1 MGFKMK
7 KKTNERDEE
16 NVIQR
21 IRDAITGRFV
31 ESSEEED
38 RADTTMRDTMDLKK
52 NRLGKKAYKVVR
64 DTITGRFVKKKKAKK
79 HPKTTVRETI
89 YR

>member
-1 MGFKMK
+1 MK
-7 KKTNERDEE
+7 EKTNEIDEE

-31 ESSEEED
+31 QSSAEED
-38 RADTTMRDTMDLKK
+38 RADTTMRDTMDLNKK
-52 NRLGKKAYKVVR
+52 NRIGKTAYKVIR
-64 DTITGRFVKKKKAKK
+64 DTITGRFTTKNKENSY
-79 HPKTTVRETI
+79 PKTTVKETI

>member
-1 MGFKMK
+1 MK
-7 KKTNERDEE
+7 EKTNERDEE

-31 ESSEEED
+31 QSSAEKD
-38 RADTTMRDTMDLKK
+38 RADTTMRDTMDLNKK
-52 NRLGKKAYKVVR
+52 NRVGKTAYKVIR
-64 DTITGRFVKKKKAKK
+64 DTITGRFATKNKANS
-79 HPKTTVRETI
+79 HPKTTVKEMI

>member
-1 MGFKMK
+1 MK
-7 KKTNERDEE
+7 EKANERDEE
-16 NVIQR
+16 NVVQR

-31 ESSEEED
+31 QSSAEKC

-52 NRLGKKAYKVVR
+52 NRLGKTAYKVIR
-64 DTITGRFVKKKKAKK
+64 DTITGRFVKKKKAKS
-79 HPKTTVRETI
+79 HPKTTVKETI

>member
-1 MGFKMK
+1 MK
-7 KKTNERDEE
+7 KKDNERDEE

-31 ESSEEED
+31 QSSAEKC
-38 RADTTMRDTMDLKK
+38 RADTTMRDTMDLNKK

-64 DTITGRFVKKKKAKK
+64 DTITGRFTDKDNADDN
-79 HPKTTVRETI
+79 PKTTVKETI

>member
-1 MGFKMK
+1 MK
-7 KKTNERDEE
+7 EKINERDEE

-31 ESSEEED
+31 QSGTEKCK
-38 RADTTMRDTMDLKK
+38 ADTTMKDTMDLNKK
-52 NRLGKKAYKVVR
+52 NRLGKMSYKVIR
-64 DTITGRFVKKKKAKK
+64 DTITGRFVKKKRATS
-79 HPKTTVRETI
+79 HPKTTVKETI